1 MNPILF
7 LNYSNRFIFS
17 LLYIYIRNP
26 YLLFNFSVPFHL
38 LISHELRAKVTSNE
52 VFFQNYN
59 LLEEVLGVVGER
71 FFSHLTKNQ
80 GLAKYLGY
88 RCSKEPFYT
97 IVVRKSKVET

>member
-1 MNPILF
+1 
-7 LNYSNRFIFS
+7 
-17 LLYIYIRNP
+17 
-26 YLLFNFSVPFHL
+26 
-38 LISHELRAKVTSNE
+38 